1 MLAYDGKG
9 NDGNRWGVRLLMVIL
24 MELLVV
30 VAVIGVAVAVA
41 VVVHLLLVV
50 WYGC

>member
-1 MLAYDGKG
+1 MAYDGKG
-9 NDGNRWGVRLLMVIL
+9 KDDGWGVRLLMVIL

-30 VAVIGVAVAVA
+30 VAVIGVALAA
-41 VVVHLLLVV
+41 VVHLLLVV